1 MKGERNFV
9 VDLEFNRAFLKFAKQ
24 MHLYTMQFPKDQ
36 KLSAVREL
44 NDLRDEIY
52 EIIVLMHYKQY
63 KKTSLNDLRAKL
75 SLMEC
80 KIEFFRDLGYF
91 SYKKQASTEE
101 ISIKED
107 FIGVHR
113 AGVLFDLLKPVGE
126 RAEVLA
132 KIAMCEGKW

>member
-24 MHLYTMQFPKDQ
+24 MHIYTMQFPKEQ

-44 NDLRDEIY
+44 NDLRDEIH
-52 EIIVLMHYKQY
+52 EIAVLMHFKQY

-80 KIEFFRDLGYF
+80 KIELFRDLGYF
-91 SYKKQASTEE
+91 SCKKRIDEQEQA
-101 ISIKED
+101 IQDD
-107 FIGVHR
+107 FIGFHR
-113 AGVLFDLLKPVGE
+113 ASVLFDYLEPLVKRVE
-126 RAEVLA
+126 ILA